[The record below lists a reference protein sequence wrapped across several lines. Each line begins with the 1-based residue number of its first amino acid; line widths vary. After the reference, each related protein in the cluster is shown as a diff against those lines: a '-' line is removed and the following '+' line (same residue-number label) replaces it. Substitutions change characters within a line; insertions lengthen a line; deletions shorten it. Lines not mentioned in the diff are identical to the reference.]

1 MRRIPSR
8 VKRAAQRRADD
19 WARQYPN
26 PQAPTEQVLA
36 DVQRWVHPV
45 ADELMDLVQERPM
58 RVYAGMM
65 LVFVGST
72 LGFSVGDALREHG
85 FDEYQWWVGVAVGFF
100 FVVPAYFLL
109 RPVSTQQT
117 RARIFQYLRHRA
129 QHQIL
134 RRRAFVAFA
143 PPPRPDGVDSREA
156 EYLVRDWMAYLGAP
170 EAQVTRYRRDG
181 GIDVRAD
188 AFVGQVKNWTGKVP
202 VGPLRDFQGAAQP
215 EGKHPLF
222 FTSGTFTSDAR
233 AYARTVRMPLFIY
246 IPRDGRLVAANP
258 DARHVLEN
266 GLHVPLPSLKPVG
279 RLHHAFGWTSN
290 AKLAR

>member
-1 MRRIPSR
+1 MRRIPRR
-8 VKRAAQRRADD
+8 VKRAAERRADE

-26 PQAPTEQVLA
+26 PHATTEQLLA
-36 DVQRWVHPV
+36 DIQRWVHPV
-45 ADELMDLVQERPM
+45 ADELMDLAQDRPM

-65 LVFVGST
+65 LIFVGSA
-72 LGFSVGDALREHG
+72 LGFSVGAALLERG
-85 FDEYQWWVGVAVGFF
+85 LGEYRWWVGVAVALFF
-100 FVVPAYFLL
+100 ITPAYVLL
-109 RPVSTQQT
+109 RPVSTQRT

-129 QHQIL
+129 RNQIL
-134 RRRAFVAFA
+134 RRRAFVFPS
-143 PPPRPDGVDSREA
+143 PPPRPDGVDSLEA
-156 EYLVRDWMAYLGAP
+156 EHLVRDWMAYLGAP

-188 AFVGQVKNWTGKVP
+188 AFVGQVKNCTGKVP

-222 FTSGTFTSDAR
+222 FTSGAYTSDAR

-246 IPRDGRLVAANP
+246 MPTDGRLVAANP

-266 GLHVPLPSLKPVG
+266 GLHVPLPSLEPVG
-279 RLHHAFGWTSN
+279 RLQQASKWTSN